1 MKRYTASSGRSSQFR
16 FRLFVRA
23 RPRLRGLKQRVADIS
38 AEERRPCAVST
49 KLKRRDATQR
59 RLTFRCSDLATYLSK
74 YYDFMYRSNN
84 FKMNAMQNSTSLRLG
99 YTLKLDDL

>member
-38 AEERRPCAVST
+38 AAERRRPRAVST
-49 KLKRRDATQR
+49 KLKRRDATRR

-74 YYDFMYRSNN
+74 YYEFMYRSSN
-84 FKMNAMQNSTSLRLG
+84 
-99 YTLKLDDL
+99 LKK